1 MLPFELFALFI
12 NYLEDKHLLYIIL
25 LNKEILEWSRPK
37 LRVRKAKSI
46 IKNKVLKRLRAHRM
60 SRRTFVDRLC
70 VDIEYRRRYLFVH
83 ETDDPHICWRKCP
96 PLCIT
101 MRKGL
106 KEVQRLIDKDI
117 GMLNRVLV
125 EVQGI
130 PLEHLLNTYRVR
142 QI

>member
-1 MLPFELFALFI
+1 MLPSELLASLI
-12 NYLEDKHLLYIIL
+12 DYLNDADVIYIIL
-25 LNKEILEWSRPK
+25 LNKEILDWCEPK
-37 LRVRKAKSI
+37 LRLRKAKSI
-46 IKNKVLKRLRAHRM
+46 IKNKVLKRLQAHRT

-70 VDIEYRRRYLFVH
+70 VDIEYRKRYLFVH

-96 PLCIT
+96 PLCLT

-125 EVQGI
+125 EIEGI
-130 PLEHLLNTYRVR
+130 PLQHLLDTYRIR
-142 QI
+142 EI